1 MSDSNDKKWFEK
13 LRVNSWEVEVLIVA
27 CILAFLFNVPDF
39 ISESL
44 RSLHVSDHENQRS
57 EIDNAQIWA
66 LMGYIKQMLFFAISF
81 CMNVAKV
88 TFSLYILCR
97 GFWVAAIG
105 LSSVFPNGVNLERL
119 NFSSHFNDILRQS
132 HFDKFILRLDNICSS
147 IFSLGFLT
155 GLYFVSI
162 LSFGAIDF
170 LLLGSLFH
178 FFPSLLEFAE
188 ELLAI
193 SLVIGAIFF
202 IDLIFS
208 GILKKI
214 KWRFFSYPYSKLYKF
229 LRIITLFFIY
239 ESIYYLLI
247 SNTKKRFI
255 LFFALITILGN
266 TVFVKSSL
274 RSDGYIHFNTQHQS
288 KTIMSKNYYEDRMQ
302 DSKIKFS
309 SQFLPFINSEIIS
322 ESYLKLYIPF
332 QPFIHASIDSACAN
346 INSEYDRNSI
356 SDQSDLVN
364 CINSQYAIYIDN
376 DTIEND
382 FIINKYFSDDA
393 YLNTFFMPV
402 SVKKYLDGR
411 HTITIEKLFYEEAWY
426 RNNEDSTL
434 ANSLTDDS
442 HIVLDKARDS
452 IIHIPFYIYR

>member
-13 LRVNSWEVEVLIVA
+13 LRVNSWEVEILIVA

-44 RSLHVSDHENQRS
+44 KSLYVSDHRDLRS
-57 EIDNAQIWA
+57 EINSSGMWQLI
-66 LMGYIKQMLFFAISF
+66 GEIKEFLLFAISF
-81 CMNVAKV
+81 CMYVAKV

-119 NFSSHFNDILRQS
+119 NFASYFNDILRES
-132 HFDKFILRLDNICSS
+132 HFDKFILRLDYICSS
-147 IFSLGFLT
+147 IFSLGFLV
-155 GLYFVSI
+155 GLFFVSF
-162 LSFGAIDF
+162 LSFLAISA
-170 LLLGSLFH
+170 LPVASLFH
-178 FFPSLLEFAE
+178 FFPSLMQYIDQMLHFM
-188 ELLAI
+188 
-193 SLVIGAIFF
+193 LVIGFIFF

-247 SNTKKRFI
+247 SNTKKRFF
-255 LFFALITILGN
+255 LFFSLIIIFGLLFQN
-266 TVFVKSSL
+266 SL
-274 RSDGYIHFNTQHQS
+274 SSDGYIHFNTLYQS
-288 KTIMSKNYYEDRMQ
+288 KTIMSKDYYEDRMQ
-302 DSKIKFS
+302 DSKVKIS
-309 SQFLPFINSEIIS
+309 SKFLPFINSEIIS

-332 QPFIHASIDSACAN
+332 QPYMHASIDSACAN

-356 SDQSDLVN
+356 SDQSGLVN

-393 YLNTFFMPV
+393 YLNTFFMPI
-402 SVKKYLDGR
+402 SVEKYLDGR
-411 HTITIEKLFYEEAWY
+411 HTITIEKLFYQEAWF
-426 RNNEDSTL
+426 RNNKDSTI
-434 ANSLTDDS
+434 ANMLNEGS
-442 HIVLDKARDS
+442 HLVLEKARDS
-452 IIHIPFYIYR
+452 IIHVPFYIYR